1 MTAASII
8 LYNPNIPRV
17 IQNIKAIY
25 NQVDKVILVDN
36 GDSEKTKK
44 QLPNIFND
52 SKIVYICNDGNKGIA
67 YAMNRAVEYCLR
79 KKIKWL
85 LTLDQ
90 DSICPS
96 ELIKIY
102 EKYINMPNVSIVC
115 CAINYNNQ
123 EISFSSQEVSN
134 KYSFVDERITSASYI
149 NTNDC
154 LLVGGFDERMFIDRV
169 DFEYCY
175 RISKAGRK
183 ILETNEII
191 LDHQLGDL
199 KINQIGSNKVHVG
212 GHSSFRKF
220 YMAQNLVYC
229 HRKHPEYNSLK
240 YCVSKEFKLLFKTI
254 IYENHKVL
262 KTLAIFRGISSGI
275 NMQISKD
282 NWINH

>member
-1 MTAASII
+1 MTAASIV

-17 IQNIKAIY
+17 IQSIKSIY
-25 NQVDKVILVDN
+25 DQVDIVILVDN

-44 QLPNIFND
+44 QLSNILND
-52 SKIVYICNDGNKGIA
+52 SKIVYICNGGNKGIA

-79 KKIKWL
+79 KKIMWL

-96 ELIKIY
+96 ALIKTY
-102 EKYINMPNVSIVC
+102 KKYINMANVSIIC

-123 EISFSSQEVSN
+123 EVSFSSQVTN
-134 KYSFVDERITSASYI
+134 KYSFVNECITSASYI

-154 LLVGGFDERMFIDRV
+154 LLVGGFDEKMFIDRV

-175 RISKAGRK
+175 RILNAGRK
-183 ILETNEII
+183 ILETNEIV

-220 YMAQNLVYC
+220 YMARNLVYC
-229 HRKHPEYNSLK
+229 HRKHPEFNSLK
-240 YCVSKEFKLLFKTI
+240 YCTSKEFKLLFKTI
-254 IYENHKVL
+254 IYENHKIQ
-262 KTLAIFRGISSGI
+262 KTLAIFRGILSGI

-282 NWINH
+282 NWICP